1 MASASKAN
9 LEEAFRNV
17 GADVPK
23 GMVHILHHVGST
35 RQDVYRSMWS
45 SLIYVGKLSTSGKR
59 TLVYPTRVAGADS
72 PGPSSM
78 GSTVS
83 SKGFPATGF
92 LSRDR
97 GTFKSLPST
106 SSSHPTGVPVVGGN
120 GNPFPAYASAQAV
133 ADGGGQDGL
142 AFRACP

>member
-59 TLVYPTRVAGADS
+59 TLVYPKVVREVVRERFGGEETGKYDS
-72 PGPSSM
+72 QYEEEG
-78 GSTVS
+78 
-83 SKGFPATGF
+83 K
-92 LSRDR
+92 
-97 GTFKSLPST
+97 
-106 SSSHPTGVPVVGGN
+106 
-120 GNPFPAYASAQAV
+120 AYHVTIEDMSEV
-133 ADGGGQDGL
+133 EW
-142 AFRACP
+142 RKPPKACKLCNN